1 MRIWRDRTYVPSF
14 IRLDFRKIWWK
25 RIGCPCLFSPCLLY
39 GGWCGM
45 AGDRSPGGPLHHGNG
60 CHWKLNVLQ
69 QWTQCNSVHCG
80 TLGSIQRVRITWH
93 YKTWNRH
100 HFSIGRDINGS
111 LTYSMHLGPD
121 PDGHCFDSIRLF
133 MPPNLP
139 PVQHTNRC
147 PGLLWGLSV
156 WPLSHFAAMMRHF
169 LEPTLNTFV
178 KKFLPWQFRH
188 CSQGYWSI
196 SQKCAMKNL
205 QN

>member
-1 MRIWRDRTYVPSF
+1 MSLFIFTLSALWWLVRDGWRPES
-14 IRLDFRKIWWK
+14 WWTVT
-25 RIGCPCLFSPCLLY
+25 S
-39 GGWCGM
+39 
-45 AGDRSPGGPLHHGNG
+45 
-60 CHWKLNVLQ
+60 WKWMSLKVEHAAAVD
-69 QWTQCNSVHCG
+69 TQFNSVHCG
-80 TLGSIQRVRITWH
+80 TLGGSIQRVRITWH

-111 LTYSMHLGPD
+111 LTYSMHLG